1 MCFIS
6 WSLPLLWTFQAWS
19 KQQNSGQGCH
29 AKGSE
34 KLTLGR
40 RWKAILSN
48 STVCSLKSLET
59 FLEVKAKFS
68 NRSQLGDLF
77 ILVIIRQLDSWCPDI
92 ISPQKYPHR
101 NIPNQNIPT
110 IISPDKNIPSKNIP
124 NKIIPRQ
131 KYPQTEIS
139 PVQNIPRTKISPGPK
154 YPQAKISPILYDLL
168 VK

>member
-1 MCFIS
+1 MFHSLQALISCTCSKTRAFFIPKAMLALKEMPSIFGFVSYCIDAEIMQTSIHFGCFLSCLFNASNHDQI
-6 WSLPLLWTFQAWS
+6 Q
-19 KQQNSGQGCH
+19 
-29 AKGSE
+29 
-34 KLTLGR
+34 TLNAR
-40 RWKAILSN
+40 HMEAI
-48 STVCSLKSLET
+48 
-59 FLEVKAKFS
+59 
-68 NRSQLGDLF
+68 R
-77 ILVIIRQLDSWCPDI
+77 CPDI